1 MIISSYN
8 AFQVQPEDSWAGVTL
23 IFLALVLAMV
33 DLMVTN
39 HGLPTLAGLVALILG
54 VLLLFNTLAPFLWA
68 LLIPLM
74 AVAILVVMLFVGA
87 LSKVRAPKERPVA
100 TGVEGMIGEVGVVKE
115 PIGSSSPGW
124 VFVHGEWWRAIMAI
138 APEDDVYQQACEQVI
153 GIGRRVLV
161 VGLQDGK
168 VAVVP
173 FEPAGIGH
181 SKS

>member
-8 AFQVQPEDSWAGVTL
+8 AFQVLPEDSWAGVTL

-39 HGLPTLAGLVALILG
+39 HGLPTAGGRVALILG

-68 LLIPLM
+68 LLIPLV
-74 AVAILVVMLFVGA
+74 AVAILAGVLFVGA

-115 PIGSSSPGW
+115 LVGVSSPGW
-124 VFVHGEWWRAIMAI
+124 IICARGVVAGDRR
-138 APEDDVYQQACEQVI
+138 DRT
-153 GIGRRVLV
+153 GRRLR
-161 VGLQDGK
+161 
-168 VAVVP
+168 ARP
-173 FEPAGIGH
+173 RAGDKGRVQGAGCGFARRESHGGAI
-181 SKS
+181 

>member
-1 MIISSYN
+1 MLILSSY
-8 AFQVQPEDSWAGVTL
+8 ALELLPGSWFGV
-23 IFLALVLAMV
+23 ALLLLGSMLLVV
-33 DLMVTN
+33 DLQVTN
-39 HGLPTLAGLVALILG
+39 HGLPTVGGLVALVLG
-54 VLLLFNTLAPFLWA
+54 VLMLFGILAPYLWVLLVA
-68 LLIPLM
+68 LA
-74 AVAILVVMLFVGA
+74 AVVILLGVLFVGA
-87 LSKVRAPKERPVA
+87 LSEVRAAKEWPVT
-100 TGVEGMIGEVGVVKE
+100 TGIEGMVGEVGVVKE
-115 PIGSSSPGW
+115 PIRSSSPGW

-173 FEPAGIGH
+173 FEPAGLGH